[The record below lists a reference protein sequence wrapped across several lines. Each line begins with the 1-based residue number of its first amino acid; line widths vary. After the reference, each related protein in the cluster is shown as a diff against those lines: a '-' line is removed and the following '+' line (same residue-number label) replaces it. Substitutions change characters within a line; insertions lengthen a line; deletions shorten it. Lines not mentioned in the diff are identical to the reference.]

1 MAERGTES
9 FYKQTRSR
17 QKHNSGIYY
26 IHKHAENIGALY
38 NKEISDA
45 ANLFRVHRTYA
56 FNTMKQEV
64 LKSWRKTI
72 TPVNNQMVDVLN
84 TIFSTGAEGY
94 ITELD
99 KEIQKSVENKMIEAE
114 KLIDLQKQS
123 ATKNFN
129 TILNNKNTKEA
140 IEELDQLITVL
151 AEGVKLLK
159 SPLSGPL
166 AIALLEA
173 QKNKK
178 AKTITGYSRN
188 LLNALNSFKKNNQIA
203 DGSDIEMA
211 VKALIKICKNINT
224 RKTKEGKGDN
234 LTAKSLKRTVDY
246 VFTTGLAE
254 SVVANGLNHATN
266 KLEET
271 IATVCGQTPGTL
283 QYEGAEKRTV
293 ATGKTDVS
301 LLNVKLT
308 LEHFLRGADLITDIG
323 LSVKSYRATNFLHD
337 GKALP
342 TTISSGSGGTLQ
354 AAFKAI
360 FGSNEMANYFAYN
373 TIAFRTNAAIDNAS
387 FALND
392 LIIARRFNRLFMQR
406 NKKDFS
412 QILVVNGQIF
422 SFWEIILSLTEPG
435 SAILSSSKNTNQIV
449 SLSIPDT
456 MEIKNLNG
464 RIAQEQVRGDLARYA
479 WTRSKEVNSVINRA
493 KVTAKIHLD
502 NYYRVL
508 AKNSYR

>member
-1 MAERGTES
+1 MAERGTDS

-17 QKHNSGIYY
+17 QKHNFGIYY

-38 NKEISDA
+38 NKDINDA
-45 ANLFRVHRTYA
+45 ANLFRIHRTYA
-56 FNTMKQEV
+56 FNTMKQEA
-64 LKSWRKTI
+64 LQSWRKTI
-72 TPVNNQMVDVLN
+72 SPINNQMVEVLN
-84 TIFSTGAEGY
+84 TIFSTGAKGY
-94 ITELD
+94 ITEID
-99 KEIQKSVENKMIEAE
+99 KEIQKSIENKLIEAE
-114 KLIDLQKQS
+114 KIIDLQKQ
-123 ATKNFN
+123 AAAKDFGV
-129 TILNNKNTKEA
+129 ILNNKNTKKA
-140 IEELDQLITVL
+140 IEELNQLIEVL

-166 AIALLEA
+166 AIALLDA
-173 QKNKK
+173 QKNKE

-188 LLNALNSFKKNNQIA
+188 LLNALNSFKKNNQIVE
-203 DGSDIEMA
+203 DSDIEMA
-211 VKALIKICKNINT
+211 VKALVKICKNINT

-234 LTAKSLKRTVDY
+234 LTAKSLKRTTDY

-254 SVVANGLNHATN
+254 NVVANGLNYATN

-271 IATVCGQTPGTL
+271 IATVCGKTPGAL

-301 LLNVKLT
+301 LSNVKLT
-308 LEHFLRGADLITDIG
+308 LQHFLRGADLITDVG
-323 LSVKSYRATNFLHD
+323 LSVKSYRTTNFQHN

-342 TTISSGSGGTLQ
+342 TTISSGSGSTLQ

-360 FGSNEMANYFAYN
+360 FGNNEMANYFAYN
-373 TIAFRTNAAIDNAS
+373 TIAFRTNASVDKAS

-412 QILVVNGQIF
+412 QILIVNGQVF
-422 SFWEIILSLTEPG
+422 SFWEIILSLAEPG
-435 SAILSSSKNTNQIV
+435 SALLSSSKNTNQIV

-456 MEIKNLNG
+456 MEVKNLNS
-464 RIAQEQVRGDLARYA
+464 RIAQEQVRENLVRYA
-479 WTRSKEVNSVINRA
+479 WTRSKEVNSVINKA

-502 NYYRVL
+502 NYYRAL
-508 AKNSYR
+508 TKNSYK